1 MANRKEGFEEHLKA
15 LEKLVDELEHGELT
29 LDQALQR
36 FEDGV
41 KRLKTCRELLTKAE
55 EKVKILVRDAQG
67 ELQEEPFESEDA

>member
-15 LEKLVDELEHGELT
+15 LEKLVDELEHGDLT
-29 LDQALQR
+29 LDQALER

-41 KRLKTCRELLTKAE
+41 KRLKTCRELLQTAE

-67 ELQEEPFESEDA
+67 ELKEEPFESEGA

>member
-1 MANRKEGFEEHLKA
+1 MANRKEGFEEHLSA

-41 KRLKTCRELLTKAE
+41 TRLKTCRELLTKAE

-67 ELQEEPFESEDA
+67 ELKEEPFESEDA